1 MSLLLSAASTN
12 AYEFPPYQGITL
24 KLSGNISENYNNN
37 ITFAS
42 DEENKVEDLRTMLNL
57 GLDFQYEGKTHFIG
71 FSGKAT
77 RQIFEEESDVTS
89 SSENIAVTF
98 NNEFSE
104 YDRISLR
111 NSYTHTQEPGSSQ
124 GDFDINAC
132 RDYYANSGLT
142 ANQIESKCNEF
153 SEEFGRF
160 KGRFDSHSNNLSFTY
175 SRYISETFDMS
186 ANYGYGQNWSAEE
199 GTNDSESNSGGIRL
213 NYRYSEPTAFSLS
226 YDYQISSFEEGDDI
240 SRQSIKAG
248 ILQYITRRLY
258 FNGSIGR
265 DTVSS
270 GENSI
275 ALGATLTSEIDEN
288 TMASLSFSQGTE
300 ISSNQEDTFKNWQI
314 SSNFTRLLT
323 EDLNSSFS
331 VFYGKGEYS
340 ESQVTDTLSGAG
352 LNVSYEFWRSKRGAN
367 IQGNLGYS
375 YSQLDSTE
383 ADRGYT
389 RSSVN
394 SSLTLAF

>member
-1 MSLLLSAASTN
+1 MSLLLATAPAN

-24 KLSGNISENYNNN
+24 KISGNISENYNNN

-42 DEENKVEDLRTMLNL
+42 DEENKVEDFRTMLNL
-57 GLDFQYEGKTHFIG
+57 GLDFQYEGKTQFIG

-77 RQIFEEESDVTS
+77 RQILEEESDVTS
-89 SSENIAVTF
+89 STENIAVTF
-98 NNEFSE
+98 NNEFSK

-142 ANQIESKCNEF
+142 VSQIESKCNEF
-153 SEEFGRF
+153 NEEFGRF
-160 KGRFDSHSNNLSFTY
+160 KGRFDSYSNNLYFTY

-186 ANYGYGQNWSAEE
+186 ANYGYGQYWSAEE
-199 GTNDSESNSGGIRL
+199 GTNDSESNSGGIKF
-213 NYRYSEPTAFSLS
+213 NYKYAEPTTFSLS
-226 YDYQISSFEEGDDI
+226 YDYQISNYEEGDDI
-240 SRQSIKAG
+240 SRQSIQAG

-258 FNGSIGR
+258 FNGNIGR
-265 DTVSS
+265 DIVSS
-270 GENSI
+270 GDSSI
-275 ALGATLTSEIDEN
+275 SLGATLTSEMDEK
-288 TMASLSFSQGTE
+288 TMASLSYSQGTE
-300 ISSNQEDTFKNWQI
+300 ISSNQGDTFKNWQI
-314 SSNFTRLLT
+314 SSNFTRLLM
-323 EDLNSSFS
+323 EDLNSSLS

-340 ESQVTDTLSGAG
+340 AAEVTDTLSGAG
-352 LNVSYEFWRSKRGAN
+352 LNVSYEFWRNKRGAN
-367 IQGNLGYS
+367 IKGNLGYS
-375 YSQLDSTE
+375 YSKLDSTE
-383 ADRGYT
+383 EDRGYT

>member
-1 MSLLLSAASTN
+1 MSLLLSAASAS

-42 DEENKVEDLRTMLNL
+42 DEENKVEDFRTMLNL
-57 GLDFQYEGKTHFIG
+57 GLDFQYQGKTRFIG
-71 FSGKAT
+71 FSGKAR

-98 NNEFSE
+98 NNEFSK
-104 YDRISLR
+104 YDRISLQ
-111 NSYTHTQEPGSSQ
+111 NLYTHTQEPGSSQ

-142 ANQIESKCNEF
+142 ASQIESKCNEF

-160 KGRFDSHSNNLSFTY
+160 KGRFDSHSNNLYFSY

-186 ANYGYGQNWSAEE
+186 ANYGYGQNWSSEE

-213 NYRYSEPTAFSLS
+213 NYKYSEPTAFLLS
-226 YDYQISSFEEGDDI
+226 YNYQISSYDEGDDI
-240 SRQSIKAG
+240 TRQSIKAG

-258 FNGSIGR
+258 FNGSIGE
-265 DTVSS
+265 DIVSS
-270 GENSI
+270 GANSI
-275 ALGATLTSEIDEN
+275 SLGATLTSEMDEN
-288 TMASLSFSQGTE
+288 TMASLSYTQGTE

-314 SSNFTRLLT
+314 SSNFTRLLM

-331 VFYGKGEYS
+331 LFYGKGEYS
-340 ESQVTDTLSGAG
+340 ASEVTDTLSGAG
-352 LNVSYEFWRSKRGAN
+352 LNVAYEFWRSKRGAN
-367 IQGNLGYS
+367 IKGNLGYS
-375 YSQLDSTE
+375 YSQLDSTDE
-383 ADRGYT
+383 DRSYT